1 MDKISQKDEIKSLA
15 KEGLLSSS
23 EQTLGQKR
31 SSLHLIKIENHACH
45 ARLHLNG
52 QTIRPRF
59 FEEKLSRERRS
70 PSQPSQP

>member
-23 EQTLGQKR
+23 EQTLGQKKIKKR

-59 FEEKLSRERRS
+59 FDEKLSRER
-70 PSQPSQP
+70 